1 MYNVHVKQMTIW
13 MWYNSKR
20 LSCDSL
26 LISRDIYSK
35 NVLWYPSKATG
46 LYNNRIIEYIN
57 IIILLG
63 ELYTF
68 LFIKLKKEPSHSP
81 FVLDCL

>member
-1 MYNVHVKQMTIW
+1 MFQFQFYKNSIKQVCFPLHMIF
-13 MWYNSKR
+13 SIIKKK
-20 LSCDSL
+20 S
-26 LISRDIYSK
+26 
-35 NVLWYPSKATG
+35 G
-46 LYNNRIIEYIN
+46 LYNNRIIEYKN

-68 LFIKLKKEPSHSP
+68 LFIKFKKEPSHSP